1 MPRFTTASAIRS
13 SSARSSTVNR
23 SGPELVE
30 KAWASSARILLHFP
44 GRTVLVEEAISVWKG
59 SRNQLS
65 SGIIWR
71 GGKRVNERRGKGWR
85 LIDLLCSRNARLKKA
100 LVGRAQWEIN
110 QPPSPKRERV
120 GLERALCTSFDGRSR
135 ISMGAIP

>member
-13 SSARSSTVNR
+13 SNARSSTVNS
-23 SGPELVE
+23 SGPEFIE
-30 KAWASSARILLHFP
+30 KAWASSARILPHVP

-71 GGKRVNERRGKGWR
+71 G
-85 LIDLLCSRNARLKKA
+85 
-100 LVGRAQWEIN
+100 
-110 QPPSPKRERV
+110 
-120 GLERALCTSFDGRSR
+120 
-135 ISMGAIP
+135 